1 MREDE
6 QLSYSFRMLLV
17 FRDCISVSILVGRF
31 SLVGPRTIHK
41 HLDGKPERQRH
52 RNPERIPLK
61 ELTSKKSRDALV
73 SEFEGHQTPFT
84 PRNGT
89 FGVEFRAL
97 GFLPG
102 VRVSGHRLEE
112 LKLTN
117 LSKALRRKNGL

>member
-61 ELTSKKSRDALV
+61 ELTSKKAGTPWSRSSRAIKLHSLHETALLV
-73 SEFEGHQTPFT
+73 
-84 PRNGT
+84 
-89 FGVEFRAL
+89 
-97 GFLPG
+97 
-102 VRVSGHRLEE
+102 
-112 LKLTN
+112 
-117 LSKALRRKNGL
+117 